1 MRPFLKIIL
10 TIVGLIVTSGMIQ
23 AQPRTWKNNA
33 GKEIHAE
40 LLRVDG
46 DKVRLQLTSNRQVF
60 ILPIDSLSEEDQK
73 YIKEQQA
80 TMAKA
85 DQKTQLSSR
94 KAKWTEDWDKAQK
107 ESKETGLP
115 ILLFMT
121 GSDWCGYCTRLKA
134 GVFEQSAFKRFANKN
149 LILMTADFPR
159 GSQKKSVQKQNAKL
173 KAEYPFGGYP
183 TVFLLDS
190 KLNELGK
197 FGGYGGD
204 SAKEYIAKLESKLEK

>member
-1 MRPFLKIIL
+1 MRLFTKLLL
-10 TIVGLIVTSGMIQ
+10 TIIGLAVSNTLLQ
-23 AQPRTWKNNA
+23 ATPRTWKNNT
-33 GKEIHAE
+33 GKEIQAE
-40 LLRVDG
+40 LLRIDG

-73 YIKEQQA
+73 YIKEQEA
-80 TMAKA
+80 ILAKG
-85 DQKTQLSSR
+85 DQENQLANR
-94 KAKWTEDWDKAQK
+94 KAKWTEDWDKARK

-121 GSDWCGYCTRLKA
+121 GSDWCGYCMRLKA
-134 GVFEQSAFKRFANKN
+134 GVFEQSEFKRFANKN

-159 GSQKKSVQKQNAKL
+159 GSQSKSIKKQNAKL
-173 KAEYPFGGYP
+173 KEEYPLGGYP

-190 KLNELGK
+190 RLKELGK

-204 SAKEYIAKLESKLEK
+204 SAKEYIAKLEAKLAK